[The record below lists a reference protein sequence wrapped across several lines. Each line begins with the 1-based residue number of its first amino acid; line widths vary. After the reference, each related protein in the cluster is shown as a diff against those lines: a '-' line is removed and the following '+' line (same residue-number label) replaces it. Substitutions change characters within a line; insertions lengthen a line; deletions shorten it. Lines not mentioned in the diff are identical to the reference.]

1 MFDIHTEAY
10 LRRTQATAPRG
21 QTAHIQTDRAQ
32 ADEAQAEQ
40 ADRTLPAVIATG
52 MALCLGLLLALQ

>member
-10 LRRTQATAPRG
+10 LRRTQATRG

-32 ADEAQAEQ
+32 ADEGQAEQ